1 MKTQSWKNPLVWF
14 LMLLLS
20 GCVEP
25 YFPEVLESQNTFL
38 VVNGFLNANGPTTIQ
53 LLRTQNLNENGPSP
67 AESQA
72 KVTVESEGGEQYSL
86 FETGNGVYMS
96 HNMQLAPEKK
106 YRLLIRT
113 IRGKEYASDFV
124 EVKKTP
130 AIDNITWKPVNDEV
144 QVLVN
149 THDDS
154 NNTRYYRWEYEQTW
168 QFRAALY
175 STIKYEN
182 GAISQRG
189 PNDNPIYNCWKS
201 ENSTT
206 IELGSSIKLNS
217 DVISNYKLLTLPQKS
232 DKIAIKNSILVK
244 QYALS
249 REAYEYWETLKKNT
263 ESIGTLFDPLPSQL
277 TSNIRSLSDPNEP
290 VIGFLTAAT
299 MQQKRIFIDSK
310 DLPAEWRLYY
320 PSCPVDTV
328 MISSGQV
335 NERFEGGGVLPVE
348 EVYGVSPSPIG
359 YTYAPRS
366 CVDCTLRGTNVKP
379 AFWE

>member
-1 MKTQSWKNPLVWF
+1 MKIQNWKSPLVWF

-25 YFPEVLESQNTFL
+25 YFPEVLESPNSYL
-38 VVNGFLNANGPTTIQ
+38 VVNGFLNANGTTTIQ
-53 LLRTQNLNENGPSP
+53 LLRTQNLNENVPPP
-67 AESQA
+67 AETQA
-72 KVTVESEGGEQYSL
+72 QVTVESEAGEKYTL
-86 FETGNGVYMS
+86 FETEKGMYRS
-96 HNMQLAPEKK
+96 YNMQLALNKK

-113 IRGKEYASDFV
+113 IKGMQYASDFV
-124 EVKKTP
+124 EVKNTP
-130 AIDNITWKPVNDEV
+130 AIDNVKWRPVNEEV
-144 QVLVN
+144 QVFVD
-149 THDDS
+149 THDEG

-168 QFRAALY
+168 QFRSALF

-182 GAISQRG
+182 GVVSYRE
-189 PNDNPIYNCWKS
+189 PSDKPIYNCWRS
-201 ENSTT
+201 ENSNT

-217 DVISNYKLLTLPQKS
+217 DVISDYKLLSLPRNS
-232 DKIAIKNSILVK
+232 EKIAIKNSILVK

-277 TSNIRSLSDPNEP
+277 TSNIRSLSDPKEP
-290 VIGFLTAAT
+290 VIGFLTAST

-310 DLPAEWRLYY
+310 DLPEEWRLYY
-320 PSCPVDTV
+320 TSCPTDTV
-328 MISSGQV
+328 LISSGRV
-335 NERFEGGGVLPVE
+335 NELFKDGVLIPVD

-379 AFWE
+379 VFWE